1 MLKRIKNYFFPEVD
15 SDVSELMDKS
25 CVKTVENISL
35 IVAIFE
41 SFTLAFFVLTRKS
54 FGHDEWLSV
63 YSVLFCIIT
72 CAVGFYATKLMLS
85 KSVMKHSHVV
95 LLNASYFILMSL
107 WAMWTSHRRYVNDE
121 QILTFYAV
129 EVMLVCFIIFRPWLS
144 TILIMGSYLVLYAIL
159 YRADGGTGVNPINYF
174 VLSLVCTIG
183 MGLRYHELLK
193 TTEATL
199 KLQKTKDTEIQDKV
213 NILNAIADIYDRV
226 NLIDFEEGTEIS
238 IRDENQIKQRLD
250 LEYDTHTKMSTSMR
264 KRIMPDQLADFI
276 TFTDI
281 STVRERLKGKRLI
294 SEDFIDVVD
303 GWFRAQYIPVEVD
316 EDGVPTQIVFTTRNV
331 DEERQREE
339 HLVRIAMT
347 DELTRLFNR
356 RSFEEDLEASARGG
370 LDKDFVIL
378 SADVNGL
385 KKVMIP
391 RDMPAVMN
399 L

>member
-144 TILIMGSYLVLYAIL
+144 TILIMG
-159 YRADGGTGVNPINYF
+159 
-174 VLSLVCTIG
+174 
-183 MGLRYHELLK
+183 
-193 TTEATL
+193 
-199 KLQKTKDTEIQDKV
+199 
-213 NILNAIADIYDRV
+213 
-226 NLIDFEEGTEIS
+226 
-238 IRDENQIKQRLD
+238 
-250 LEYDTHTKMSTSMR
+250 
-264 KRIMPDQLADFI
+264 
-276 TFTDI
+276 
-281 STVRERLKGKRLI
+281 
-294 SEDFIDVVD
+294 
-303 GWFRAQYIPVEVD
+303 
-316 EDGVPTQIVFTTRNV
+316 
-331 DEERQREE
+331 
-339 HLVRIAMT
+339 
-347 DELTRLFNR
+347 
-356 RSFEEDLEASARGG
+356 
-370 LDKDFVIL
+370 
-378 SADVNGL
+378 
-385 KKVMIP
+385 
-391 RDMPAVMN
+391 
-399 L
+399 